1 MAKRTQQVEKLN
13 LSEHVLDINIRKCS
27 YEKFRFSDI
36 EDYVRAVTGGREYQ
50 FQAVKHTMIYLWGGG
65 YENVTDLAKEN
76 FTKKEQIRGRFGSEE
91 LMLGNLPLP
100 QRLSGVVHMATG
112 TGKSFAMFLVAY
124 LSVVMGLTSRVLV
137 LGPSSTIIE
146 EGLRDKFRGFI
157 DKKEWNDL
165 LPSEY
170 QGKAVNLLTDNDE
183 IGDDSIVIEN
193 INAVFTF
200 GGVWDTMFKDTEDV
214 LVLSDEV
221 HHAYSHLKFNPQ
233 ETELELDV
241 AIGKEGTGDAGSER
255 LWMQFLMGIG
265 RYASG
270 DYRNADGT
278 HKIKRHIGFTGTPY
292 NGDQYFA
299 DVIFDYNISTAIQE
313 KFIKDIDPILDVKT
327 EENEKMKWTSER
339 RFEVVVQKHQELSEK
354 YAYRKDGVRLVKPVT
369 VFYCP
374 TKKSAQDRTNEFIS
388 FLARYQKESSDKT
401 IPQLEQEMREK
412 VICVIT
418 GVAESEYKAKLDN
431 IEETDPGKVGGQ
443 VEFIFSVG
451 KLLEGW
457 DVDNVFQI
465 VPMEE
470 RVFNSKLLISQ
481 VIGRGLRVPRK
492 VSHGEILNNYP
503 MLTVTNH
510 ERFAE
515 HIQELMD
522 AVTHSDLHISSQ
534 ALQTTD
540 AREREKHHFSLF
552 NLNYLASSKQ
562 VDADPEQ
569 KELPSRTLELTKFD
583 VTEKIT
589 IVRTHGS
596 GDKYALKKK
605 LVTVDSV
612 VDALHRRF
620 KSREHEQIHFDFG
633 SGLIERCPSETEI
646 RNKILSAMET
656 AGIPSNQLTEENK
669 KQIELYF
676 NQFLPKGTKKRVFM
690 NVEGDLV
697 PIATKSLPRE
707 SVRVGELERDAAAY
721 LSEDYESELD
731 TKSKLVLEHLQT
743 TRGEITQSTLAFVDP
758 NNFLG
763 KHNDYVRPLVEN
775 DARPPYIVNTSV
787 FKNPQS
793 SVLVSHT
800 PEKEFVFGL
809 LEQERYI
816 SAWIKSPDKG
826 FYSLD
831 YEYWKGG
838 KDRMRRSFNPD
849 FFIKVELGAYIDA
862 VTKNGASTEELFKLQ
877 EQGVEQIIFAIEIKS
892 DEDADEATKPKAE
905 WAIAHFQNLNA
916 KLRQINPVDLP
927 EEFQADANQH
937 YIFELLKPKDFG
949 RWFNN
954 LTQGVVADNSKTKE

>member
-1 MAKRTQQVEKLN
+1 MTKRTQQVEKLN

-27 YEKFRFSDI
+27 YDQFRFSDI

-76 FTKKEQIRGRFGSEE
+76 FAKKEQIRGRFGSEE

-100 QRLSGVVHMATG
+100 ERLSGVVHMATG

-137 LGPSSTIIE
+137 LGPPSTIIE
-146 EGLRDKFRGFI
+146 EGLRDKFREFI

-165 LPSEY
+165 LPGEY

-183 IGDDSIVIEN
+183 ITDDSIVIEN

-221 HHAYSHLKFNPQ
+221 HHAYSHITFGN
-233 ETELELDV
+233 T
-241 AIGKEGTGDAGSER
+241 GKIAGVEEGGKKEEQNER
-255 LWMQFLMGIG
+255 LWMQFLMGTG
-265 RYASG
+265 RYAGG

-339 RFEVVVQKHQELSEK
+339 RFEVVVQKHAELSEK
-354 YAYRKDGVRLVKPVT
+354 YAYRKDGERLVKPVT

-388 FLARYQKESSDKT
+388 FLARNEKENSDKT
-401 IPQLEQEMREK
+401 IPQLEQVMREK

-431 IEETDPGKVGGQ
+431 IEETDPNKVGGQ
-443 VEFIFSVG
+443 VEYIFSVG

-503 MLTVTNH
+503 MLTITNH

-522 AVTHSDLHISSQ
+522 AVTHSDLHISSE
-534 ALQTTD
+534 ALTTTGVRD
-540 AREREKHHFSLF
+540 REKHHFALF

-569 KELPSRTLELTKFD
+569 KELPSRTLELTKFE

-596 GDKYALKKK
+596 GDKYSLKKK

-633 SGLIERCPSETEI
+633 QGLVERCPSETEI
-646 RNKILSAMET
+646 RDKILSAMG
-656 AGIPSNQLTEENK
+656 AADISSKQLTEENK

-690 NVEGDLV
+690 NVEGDIES
-697 PIATKSLPRE
+697 IATKNLPRE

-731 TKSKLVLEHLQT
+731 DKSKLVLKHLES
-743 TRGEITQSTLAFVDP
+743 TRGEITQKTLSFVDP

-763 KHNDYVRPLVEN
+763 KHHDYVRPLIEN

-809 LEQERYI
+809 LEHERYI
-816 SAWIKSPDKG
+816 SSWIKSPDKG

-838 KDRMRRSFNPD
+838 KDRTRRSFNPD
-849 FFIKVELGAYIDA
+849 FFVKVELDAYIDA
-862 VTKNGASTEELFKLQ
+862 VTKNNVSTEELVKLQ
-877 EQGVEQIIFAIEIKS
+877 EQGIEQIIFAIEIKS

-927 EEFQADANQH
+927 EEFRADANQH

-954 LTQGVVADNSKTKE
+954 LTQGVVTDNKNT

>member
-13 LSEHVLDINIRKCS
+13 LSEHVLDINVRKCS
-27 YEKFRFSDI
+27 YDKFRFSDI

-65 YENVTDLAKEN
+65 YENVTELAKEN
-76 FTKKEQIRGRFGSEE
+76 FKSKEQIRARFGSEE

-100 QRLSGVVHMATG
+100 NRLSGVVHMATG

-124 LSVVMGLTSRVLV
+124 LSVVMGLTKRVLV

-146 EGLRDKFRGFI
+146 EGLRDKFREFI

-165 LPSEY
+165 LPPQY
-170 QGKAVNLLTDNDE
+170 QGRAINLLNDNDE

-200 GGVWDTMFKDTEDV
+200 GGVWDTMFKDTNDV

-221 HHAYSHLKFNPQ
+221 HHAYSHLTFNAKAA
-233 ETELELDV
+233 TLELDV
-241 AIGKEGTGDAGSER
+241 VVGKEGSGDAGSER

-265 RYASG
+265 RYATG
-270 DYRNADGT
+270 DYRNPDGS

-299 DVIFDYNISTAIQE
+299 DVIFDYNISTAIKE

-339 RFEVVVQKHQELSEK
+339 RFEVVVQKHQELTKK
-354 YAYRKDGVRLVKPVT
+354 YAYERNGVRTVKPVT

-374 TKKSAQDRTNEFIS
+374 TKANAQARTEEFIS
-388 FLARYQKESSDKT
+388 FLARYEKDQTNSDET
-401 IPQLEQEMREK
+401 VSQLEHRMREK

-418 GVAESEYKAKLDN
+418 GISESEYKAKLDN
-431 IEETDPGKVGGQ
+431 IEETNPNKVGGS

-492 VSHGEILNNYP
+492 VSHADILSNYP
-503 MLTVTNH
+503 MLTITNH

-515 HIQELMD
+515 HIQELMN
-522 AVTHSDLHISSQ
+522 AVTQSDLHISSEPLLSIDESSR
-534 ALQTTD
+534 AS
-540 AREREKHHFSLF
+540 KHFSLF
-552 NLNYLASSKQ
+552 NLNYLATSKQ

-569 KELPSRTLELTKFD
+569 KELPSRTLELTKFE

-589 IVRTHGS
+589 IVRTHGR

-633 SGLIERCPSETEI
+633 NGLMERCPSEAEI
-646 RNKILSAMET
+646 RNKIISAMEN
-656 AGIPSNQLTEENK
+656 AGIGSNQLTEENK

-676 NQFLPKGTKKRVFM
+676 NQFLPKGTKKRVFE
-690 NVEGDLV
+690 NVQGDLI
-697 PIATKSLPRE
+697 PISTKTLGRE

-721 LSEDYESELD
+721 ISEDYEKELD
-731 TKSKLVLEHLQT
+731 DRSQLVLKHLMQ
-743 TRGEITQSTLAFVDP
+743 TRGKVAQSTLAFIDP

-763 KHNDYVRPLVEN
+763 THHEYVRPLIEN

-787 FKNPQS
+787 LKSPQS
-793 SVLVSHT
+793 AVLVTHT
-800 PEKEFVFGL
+800 PEKAFVFGL
-809 LEQERYI
+809 LEHERYI
-816 SAWIKSPDKG
+816 DSWIKSPDKG

-838 KDRMRRSFNPD
+838 KDRVRRSFNPD
-849 FFIKVELGAYIDA
+849 FFVKILLGSYLELQKQAGNSVELL
-862 VTKNGASTEELFKLQ
+862 VKLQ
-877 EQGVEQIIFAIEIKS
+877 EQGIEQIICAVEIKS
-892 DEDADEATKPKAE
+892 DEDADEATPAKAE
-905 WAIAHFQNLNA
+905 WAKTHFETLNK
-916 KLRQINPVDLP
+916 KLREVNPVDVA
-927 EEFQADANQH
+927 ESYRADVNQH
-937 YIFELLKPKDFG
+937 YVFELLKPNDFG
-949 RWFNN
+949 RWFSN
-954 LTQGVVADNSKTKE
+954 LVSGEIVGKD